1 MKEIGL
7 LVSPQLLLEGN
18 HTMESGMAAMS
29 ALATLAGRPSA
40 VVCSNDLTA
49 IGVMRE
55 AYELGLEIPRDLSV
69 IGFDDIRLAQ
79 FIIPPLTTVQ
89 MSRTAIAGTAFNA
102 LLECVEPEWSSPK
115 MSIINTNLVLRRTT
129 ALAPDRRKKAAGGEN
144 QTPTTDGFRER
155 SQPPFAFA

>member
-1 MKEIGL
+1 
-7 LVSPQLLLEGN
+7 
-18 HTMESGMAAMS
+18 
-29 ALATLAGRPSA
+29 
-40 VVCSNDLTA
+40 
-49 IGVMRE
+49 
-55 AYELGLEIPRDLSV
+55 
-69 IGFDDIRLAQ
+69 
-79 FIIPPLTTVQ
+79 